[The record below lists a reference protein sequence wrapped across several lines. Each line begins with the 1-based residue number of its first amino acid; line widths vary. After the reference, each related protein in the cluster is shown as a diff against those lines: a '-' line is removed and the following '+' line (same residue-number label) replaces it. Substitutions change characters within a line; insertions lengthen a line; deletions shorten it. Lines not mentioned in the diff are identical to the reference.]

1 MNKMIQTSTGD
12 YIHPQDFVQRRRW
25 AAIVTP
31 RPR

>member
-1 MNKMIQTSTGD
+1 MTEMIKTPSGG

-25 AAIVTP
+25 ATASP